1 MLTLTMTGQDLIN
14 RAKKCGASTHILYDK
29 KDKIYL
35 EAKTDRGDTLV
46 FKSPRITI
54 THLGILQECFFDLKC
69 GYTKLPD

>member
-46 FKSPRITI
+46 FKSNVWIT
-54 THLGILQECFFDLKC
+54 QR
-69 GYTKLPD
+69 